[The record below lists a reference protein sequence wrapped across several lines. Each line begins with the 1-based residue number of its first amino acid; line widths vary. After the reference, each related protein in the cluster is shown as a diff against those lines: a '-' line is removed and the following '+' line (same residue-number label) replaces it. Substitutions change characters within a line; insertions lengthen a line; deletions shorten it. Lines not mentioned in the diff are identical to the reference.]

1 MNVFVAG
8 STGVLG
14 RRVVTDLIDRDHR
27 VVGLTR
33 DRRGDAL
40 IESLGAHPVRGDLF
54 DPESMTRAA
63 AGADVIVHAATAI
76 PTKTKPSI
84 DDWRENDR
92 IRVEGTKAL
101 IDAARNVNATKLIL
115 QSIVWV
121 ARQPDG
127 PWFDED
133 ATPNP
138 DRTAQS
144 ALEAEQ
150 LAQQAA
156 DERGLGVSILRC
168 GLFYGPDAA
177 HTRTYG
183 EMLQRG
189 KLPIVGGGLLGRRDA
204 LLSHI
209 HVDDAARAFADA
221 VDADR
226 TGLWHVVDDKPAAI
240 ADVFTH
246 LADRLATP
254 KPQRIPGW
262 LARWFVGPDAV
273 ALMTQPMPTSNDRIR
288 HDLGWAPTYPTYREG
303 LAHVVQ
309 TWNAGVDSH
318 AVSVAQALERRTVD

>member
-127 PWFDED
+127 SWFDED
-133 ATPNP
+133 ATPRP

-144 ALEAEQ
+144 AVEAEQ
-150 LAQQAA
+150 LVQRAA
-156 DERGLGVSILRC
+156 NERGLDVSILRC
-168 GLFYGPDAA
+168 GLFYAPDAA
-177 HTRTYG
+177 HTQAYV
-183 EMLQRG
+183 EMLQQG
-189 KLPIVGGGLLGRRDA
+189 KLPVIGGGLLGRHDA
-204 LLSHI
+204 LLSYI

-226 TGLWHVVDDKPAAI
+226 TGLWHVVDDEPAAM
-240 ADVFTH
+240 ADLFTH
-246 LADRLATP
+246 MAELMGARQP
-254 KPQRIPGW
+254 RRIPGW
-262 LARWFVGPDAV
+262 LAKGFVGADAV
-273 ALMTQPMPTSNDRIR
+273 SLMTRAMPTSNARVR
-288 HDLGWAPTYPTYREG
+288 RDLGWSPTYPSYREG
-303 LAHVVQ
+303 LAQVIRA
-309 TWNAGVDSH
+309 WNGEAAQDPD
-318 AVSVAQALERRTVD
+318 AVPRST